1 MVGKKS
7 SERKTFPSKSSTLSK
22 LEDIQS
28 RERCGTTLYRIYLGF
43 QTDTLQDQERYGG
56 QRVSR
61 LGDDTLPFPLGVQ
74 ICLVELGVASCLF

>member
-1 MVGKKS
+1 MVGRKS

-28 RERCGTTLYRIYLGF
+28 RERCGTTLYRILGF

-56 QRVSR
+56 SGC
-61 LGDDTLPFPLGVQ
+61 LASGITPLPFPQGVQ
-74 ICLVELGVASCLF
+74 ICGVESGVASCLF